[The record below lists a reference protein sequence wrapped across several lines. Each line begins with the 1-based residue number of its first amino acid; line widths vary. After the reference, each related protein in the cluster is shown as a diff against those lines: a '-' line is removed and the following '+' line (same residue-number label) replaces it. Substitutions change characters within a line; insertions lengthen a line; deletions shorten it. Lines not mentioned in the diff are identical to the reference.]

1 MGRTTALLILGVV
14 VGTGMVMVLTAGGP
28 GDVPTETPTPTATE
42 PAPATDTRTTDGGT
56 ATIEP
61 TATPTATQTPQP
73 VTDAVLAT
81 AIENAIASERRAADV
96 DRLNRTAGLDR
107 VADHHSEE
115 MATHGFFADEAPWGD
130 TLQNRLIQED
140 VACSRVFDEERA
152 EYVDP
157 MQLIYRTNAT
167 TNATGVADDA
177 VATWL
182 ADQHDERAL
191 SLDGW
196 TEVGVSVE
204 RSTDGEELV
213 YVTVVFC

>member
-28 GDVPTETPTPTATE
+28 GDVPTETPAPTATE

-56 ATIEP
+56 ATVEP
-61 TATPTATQTPQP
+61 TATATATQTPQP
-73 VTDAVLAT
+73 VTDAVLET
-81 AIENAIASERRAADV
+81 AIRNAIASERRAADV
-96 DRLNRTAGLDR
+96 DRLNRTERLDR

-115 MATHGFFADEAPWGD
+115 MATYDFFADESPWGD
-130 TLQNRLIQED
+130 TLQNRFVQED

-157 MQLIYRTNAT
+157 AQLIYRTNAT
-167 TNATGVADDA
+167 TNASSIAEAA

-182 ADQHDERAL
+182 AEADDERAL

-196 TEVGVSVE
+196 TELGVGVE
-204 RSTDGEELV
+204 RASDGEELV